1 MQTLFELKTKIV
13 PDPTVARRLR
23 EKAIEL
29 LSDAEKGQYTQAIV
43 LHSATGQEY
52 GTVIQNALSEEKTE
66 ETVFLREIRETK
78 DSEIRFVLCMWQDQG
93 IDIPSFAFR
102 KLLIDL
108 NDKNSEATLL
118 VMTEDG
124 VGGIK
129 LSTTMK

>member
-1 MQTLFELKTKIV
+1 MQTLFELKTKTV

-29 LSDAEKGQYTQAIV
+29 LSDAEQGQYTQAIV

-78 DSEIRFVLCMWQDQG
+78 DSEIRFVLCMWQDFG

-102 KLLIDL
+102 KLLLDL

-124 VGGIK
+124 VSGIK

>member
-1 MQTLFELKTKIV
+1 MQTLFELKTKIA

-29 LSDAEKGQYTQAIV
+29 LSDTEKGQYTQAIV

-78 DSEIRFVLCMWQDQG
+78 DSEIRFALCMWQDFG

-102 KLLIDL
+102 KLLLDI

-124 VGGIK
+124 IGGIK